1 MAANLRKHQRR
12 RVDVSAY
19 VETPTRCSVAD
30 VSETG
35 AKLIVKDP
43 ASLPDEFLLRLRPDL
58 RKWCR
63 VIWRGAGQVGIKF
76 ISTPSMK
83 G

>member
-1 MAANLRKHQRR
+1 MASDLRKHARR
-12 RVDVSAY
+12 TLDMRAY
-19 VETPTRCSVAD
+19 IETPTACSVAD

-35 AKLIVKDP
+35 AKVVVKDP

-63 VIWRGAGQVGIKF
+63 VVWRGAEEVGVEF
-76 ISTPSMK
+76 IAAPDPK
-83 G
+83 N